1 MTVMSTLQNNSS
13 DEHVDVVCNPSQLM
27 FAKKNSSNKKIP
39 YTAQP
44 FKIKFK
50 NN

>member
-13 DEHVDVVCNPSQLM
+13 DEHVDAECNPSQLM
-27 FAKKNSSNKKIP
+27 CAKKTF

-50 NN
+50 KN